1 MMQNF
6 VTNYPNLC
14 VLENFGTSIN
24 GYPLVTLIISNNVNT
39 PSDKPEFWW
48 SSTMHG
54 DELTGYVLL
63 LRFADYLLSNYGTDE
78 RVTNMLNNIKIHIT
92 PLANPDGTFYNSS
105 NETSVSYSRRAN
117 ANNVDLNRNFPRV
130 DGGTSNPIQNET
142 QLTMDYANN
151 HNIVM
156 AANIHG
162 GTECMNYPWD
172 SWTSSQNPHADQ
184 NWYYY
189 ISTVYVNEV
198 RAVSPSSYFDGPE
211 SYNTTGITHGGDWY
225 VITGSRQDYF
235 NYFKH
240 IKELTVEISD
250 NKQLD
255 VEYLNAYWNYNKNA
269 FLSFTEQVL
278 YGFRGIVTDA
288 CTGNALDGV
297 KVEIAGHD
305 TYNSF
310 VYSFA
315 PIGNYHRPIYEGD
328 YEVTFSKTGYVSK
341 TLPVS
346 VLNNQSTR
354 LDVQLVPV
362 NVAVPDFSTANTTI
376 GIGSAISFQDLTSG
390 GTVTSRNWY
399 FEGATPSTSS
409 ALTPTNITYNSTGNF
424 DVKLEIVSNGCT
436 IEELKSDYIKVII
449 PGAPTALFTAQETS
463 SCTGEIQFT
472 NQSEGVGNSY
482 LWNFGDGTSS
492 TEENPLHVYTQNGNF
507 TVSLLVTNSV
517 SDDSYTLPETIT
529 INRPEAPQITNANR
543 CGTGS
548 VNLSASGSGVLN
560 WYDEEFSGNLI
571 NTGDTYTTP
580 ELSSTTTYY
589 VQDNITVEQNVGPN
603 VGGASRDIAAILY
616 FDVYQPMTLVSVDAR
631 AGGYTGGTKTI
642 KLLDSENNELY
653 SESVYVGTS
662 TTTLTLN
669 WEIQPGNGYQLTTQT
684 NSRLYRLN
692 TGVNYPYTIDGLVS
706 ITGCDK
712 GSNYYY
718 SWFNWKVKGED
729 CISPRVP
736 VTATI
741 NPVPSVD
748 LGADQTQCGGSVT
761 LDAGSGFDSYSWNGS
776 TGTQTLMVN
785 TTGNYNVVV
794 GNEFGCTASDNVN
807 VTINQVPQL
816 SLIPVN
822 ESAPNANDG
831 SVTAD
836 VNGGALPYVYNWY
849 GSTGTG
855 SQITGLSTG
864 EYCVTVTDNNGCSVD
879 DCATIVTLSPTPIAD
894 FTANQTS
901 ACGSITVNFTNNSQY
916 ATSYLWNFGD
926 DLTSTEENPS
936 HTYSEAGV
944 YTVSL
949 TATNSEG
956 SNTKTKTGYITVY
969 AIPTLVL
976 TTTPE
981 TEDVTNNGSVIA
993 DVSSGTP
1000 TYTYDWEGYD
1010 ETGNQ
1015 LTGLSADNYC
1025 VTVTDNNGC
1034 SVDDCA
1040 IVGFTYVA
1048 PVANFE
1054 ANQTSACGSITVQ
1067 FTNNSQYATSY
1078 LWDFGDD
1085 TSSEE
1090 QNPTHTY
1097 STAGNYTV
1105 SLTATNSE
1113 GSDTETKTN
1122 YIKVYA
1128 IPTLVLTTT
1137 PETIDVTNNGSVT
1150 ANVNG
1155 GATPYNYSWSNS
1167 GTGSQITGL
1176 SAGTYCV
1183 TVTDNN
1189 GCSVDDCAIVELAGV
1204 APVADFEANQTSACG
1219 SLEVNFTDNSQYFP
1233 TSWLWNFGD
1242 GNTSS
1247 EPNPTHTY
1255 SEAGSYTVSL
1265 TVSNSSGNNTLT
1277 KDNYIHVY
1285 SIPNLEIE
1293 ITNASDE
1300 LENDGSAK
1308 VIATGGTTP
1317 YSYQWSND
1325 ETSSTISNLS
1335 PDTYCV
1341 TVTTHDNCAATACG
1355 DVEVINLDAPV
1366 ANFTAN
1372 NTQNC
1377 GSLTVNFTDLS
1388 TNNPQEWLW
1397 NFGDGTSST
1406 EQNPQH
1412 FYSEAGEYTVSLTCS
1427 NEHGNDV
1434 IVKENYIK
1442 VFEKPNLSFEVT
1454 DESGTG
1460 NADGTITLTI
1470 TGGTEPY
1477 QINWSNNSHGLYLEN
1492 LSAGLYSVA
1501 VIDANNCMNTAT
1513 VTVGVS
1519 TEITDN
1525 IKNNISIYPNPSNG
1539 NFKIEAEE
1547 NIISIEITDVSGK
1560 VCLQQNVNSKY
1571 FEVSENFSSGVY
1583 LVKISTL
1590 NEINL
1595 QKLVI
1600 K

>member
-1 MMQNF
+1 MKKFIFTLFAFLSCLWIFAQVSSPELDYAHNKLNERGEFYFKFKCNDIELVNELSSKLSIDNFKNGFVYAYANQTEFETFLTYNLSFEPVYDYYETPKALTMATTVAQMANWDRYPTHAVFLQMMQNF

-105 NETSVSYSRRAN
+105 NGTSVSYSRRAN

-409 ALTPTNITYNSTGNF
+409 ALNPTNITYNSTGNF

-560 WYDEEFSGNLI
+560 WYDSEISGNLI
-571 NTGDTYTTP
+571 HTGNTYTTP
-580 ELSSTTTYY
+580 ALSSTTTYY
-589 VQDNITVEQNVGPN
+589 VQDNIGIEQNVGPN
-603 VGGASRDIAAILY
+603 VGGSAKNVAAILY
-616 FDVYQPMTLVSVDAR
+616 FDVYQPMTLISVDAR
-631 AGGYTGGTKTI
+631 AGGFTGGTKTI
-642 KLLDSENNELY
+642 KLLDAENNELY

-684 NSRLYRLN
+684 NSNLYRIS
-692 TGVNYPYTIDGLVS
+692 TANYPYTIDGLVS
-706 ITGCDK
+706 ITGCNQ
-712 GSNYYY
+712 GSSYYY

-741 NPVPSVD
+741 NPVPSVN
-748 LGADQTQCGGSVT
+748 LGADQSQCGGSVT
-761 LDAGSGFDSYSWNGS
+761 LNAGSGFNSYSWNGNP
-776 TGTQTLMVN
+776 GTQTYVVN
-785 TTGNYNVVV
+785 TTGIYNVVV

-816 SLIPVN
+816 SLTPVN

-831 SVTAD
+831 SVTAN
-836 VNGGALPYVYNWY
+836 VTNGATPYNYNWFCA
-849 GSTGTG
+849 TGTG
-855 SQITGLSTG
+855 SQITGLSAG

-879 DCATIVTLSPTPIAD
+879 DCATIVTLSPTPIA
-894 FTANQTS
+894 
-901 ACGSITVNFTNNSQY
+901 
-916 ATSYLWNFGD
+916 
-926 DLTSTEENPS
+926 
-936 HTYSEAGV
+936 
-944 YTVSL
+944 
-949 TATNSEG
+949 
-956 SNTKTKTGYITVY
+956 
-969 AIPTLVL
+969 
-976 TTTPE
+976 
-981 TEDVTNNGSVIA
+981 
-993 DVSSGTP
+993 
-1000 TYTYDWEGYD
+1000 
-1010 ETGNQ
+1010 
-1015 LTGLSADNYC
+1015 
-1025 VTVTDNNGC
+1025 
-1034 SVDDCA
+1034 
-1040 IVGFTYVA
+1040 
-1048 PVANFE
+1048 NFE

-1078 LWDFGDD
+1078 LWNFGDGA
-1085 TSSEE
+1085 SSEE
-1090 QNPTHTY
+1090 QSPTHTY

-1105 SLTATNSE
+1105 SLTATNSA

-1128 IPTLVLTTT
+1128 NPTLALTTT
-1137 PETIDVTNNGSVT
+1137 PETEDVTNNGSVT
-1150 ANVNG
+1150 ADVNG
-1155 GATPYNYSWSNS
+1155 GAIPYNYNWSNS
-1167 GTGSQITGL
+1167 GTGSQIISL

-1189 GCSVDDCAIVELAGV
+1189 GCSVDDCAIVELDGV
-1204 APVADFEANQTSACG
+1204 APVANFEANQTSACG
-1219 SLEVNFTDNSQYFP
+1219 NITVNFTDNSLYAP

-1293 ITNASDE
+1293 ITNASGE
-1300 LENDGSAK
+1300 TENDGSAH
-1308 VIATGGTTP
+1308 VIVTGGTTP
-1317 YSYQWSND
+1317 YSYLWSND
-1325 ETSSTISNLS
+1325 ETSSTISNLA
-1335 PDTYCV
+1335 PGAYCV
-1341 TVTTHDNCAATACG
+1341 TVTTNDNCIATACG
-1355 DVEVINLDAPV
+1355 DIEVQNGNSPI
-1366 ANFTAN
+1366 ANFTAD

-1427 NEHGNDV
+1427 NEQGNDV
-1434 IVKENYIK
+1434 IVKENYILL
-1442 VFEKPNLSFEVT
+1442 FEKPSLSFEVT
-1454 DESGTG
+1454 DESSTG

-1513 VTVGVS
+1513 VTVGVV
-1519 TEITDN
+1519 TGIANN

-1560 VCLQQNVNSKY
+1560 VCLQQNVNSKF

>member
-1 MMQNF
+1 MKKFIFTLFAFLSCLWIFAQVSSPELDYAHNKLNERGEFYFKFKCNDIELVNELSSKLSIDNFKNGFVYAYANQTEFETFLTYNLSFEPVYDYYETPKALTMATTVAQMANWDRYPTHAVFSQMMQNF

-105 NETSVSYSRRAN
+105 NGTSVSYSRRAN

-130 DGGTSNPIQNET
+130 DGGTNNPIQNET

-409 ALTPTNITYNSTGNF
+409 ALNPTNITYNSTGNF

-560 WYDEEFSGNLI
+560 WYDSEISGNLI
-571 NTGDTYTTP
+571 HTGNTYTTP
-580 ELSSTTTYY
+580 ALSSTTTYY
-589 VQDNITVEQNVGPN
+589 VQDNIGIEQNVGPN
-603 VGGASRDIAAILY
+603 VGGSAKNVAAILY
-616 FDVYQPMTLVSVDAR
+616 FDVYQPMTLISVDAR
-631 AGGYTGGTKTI
+631 AGGFTGGTKTI
-642 KLLDSENNELY
+642 KLLDAENNELY

-684 NSRLYRLN
+684 NSNLYRIS
-692 TGVNYPYTIDGLVS
+692 TANYPYTIDGLVS
-706 ITGCDK
+706 ITGCNQ
-712 GSNYYY
+712 GSSYYY

-741 NPVPSVD
+741 NPVPSVN
-748 LGADQTQCGGSVT
+748 LGADQSQCGGSVT
-761 LDAGSGFDSYSWNGS
+761 LNAGSGFNSYSWNGNP
-776 TGTQTLMVN
+776 GTQTYVVN
-785 TTGNYNVVV
+785 TTGNYSVVV
-794 GNEFGCTASDNVN
+794 ENEFGCTASDNVN

-816 SLIPVN
+816 SLTPVN

-836 VNGGALPYVYNWY
+836 VNGGA
-849 GSTGTG
+849 
-855 SQITGLSTG
+855 I
-864 EYCVTVTDNNGCSVD
+864 
-879 DCATIVTLSPTPIAD
+879 
-894 FTANQTS
+894 
-901 ACGSITVNFTNNSQY
+901 
-916 ATSYLWNFGD
+916 
-926 DLTSTEENPS
+926 
-936 HTYSEAGV
+936 
-944 YTVSL
+944 
-949 TATNSEG
+949 
-956 SNTKTKTGYITVY
+956 
-969 AIPTLVL
+969 
-976 TTTPE
+976 
-981 TEDVTNNGSVIA
+981 
-993 DVSSGTP
+993 
-1000 TYTYDWEGYD
+1000 
-1010 ETGNQ
+1010 
-1015 LTGLSADNYC
+1015 
-1025 VTVTDNNGC
+1025 
-1034 SVDDCA
+1034 
-1040 IVGFTYVA
+1040 
-1048 PVANFE
+1048 
-1054 ANQTSACGSITVQ
+1054 
-1067 FTNNSQYATSY
+1067 
-1078 LWDFGDD
+1078 
-1085 TSSEE
+1085 
-1090 QNPTHTY
+1090 
-1097 STAGNYTV
+1097 
-1105 SLTATNSE
+1105 
-1113 GSDTETKTN
+1113 
-1122 YIKVYA
+1122 
-1128 IPTLVLTTT
+1128 
-1137 PETIDVTNNGSVT
+1137 
-1150 ANVNG
+1150 
-1155 GATPYNYSWSNS
+1155 PYNYNWSNS
-1167 GTGSQITGL
+1167 GTGSQIISL

-1189 GCSVDDCAIVELAGV
+1189 GCSVDDCAIVELDGV
-1204 APVADFEANQTSACG
+1204 APVANFEANQTSACG
-1219 SLEVNFTDNSQYFP
+1219 NITVNFTDNSLYAP

-1293 ITNASDE
+1293 ITNASGE
-1300 LENDGSAK
+1300 TENDGSAH
-1308 VIATGGTTP
+1308 VIVTGGTTP
-1317 YSYQWSND
+1317 YSYLWSND
-1325 ETSSTISNLS
+1325 ETSSTISNLA
-1335 PDTYCV
+1335 PGAYCV
-1341 TVTTHDNCAATACG
+1341 TVTTNDNCIATACG
-1355 DVEVINLDAPV
+1355 DIEVQNGNSPI
-1366 ANFTAN
+1366 ANFTAD

-1427 NEHGNDV
+1427 NEQGNDV
-1434 IVKENYIK
+1434 IVKENYILL
-1442 VFEKPNLSFEVT
+1442 FEKPSLSFEVT
-1454 DESGTG
+1454 DESSTG

-1513 VTVGVS
+1513 VTVGVV
-1519 TEITDN
+1519 TGIANN

-1560 VCLQQNVNSKY
+1560 VCLQQNVNSKF